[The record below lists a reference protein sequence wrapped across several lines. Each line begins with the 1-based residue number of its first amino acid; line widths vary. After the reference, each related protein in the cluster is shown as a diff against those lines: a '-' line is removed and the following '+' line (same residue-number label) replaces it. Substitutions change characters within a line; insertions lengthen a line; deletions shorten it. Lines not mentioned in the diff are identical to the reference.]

1 MRLRWRPRALNDLNA
16 IFDYIAQFNPA
27 AAEIVVKDI
36 DRAARR
42 LKTLPQ
48 LGRPSHKTDLRLLQ
62 VPGRPYLLPYSII
75 GDVIEIFAVV
85 DERRE
90 RPPEWT

>member
-1 MRLRWRPRALNDLNA
+1 MRLRWRPRALDDLNA

-48 LGRPSHKTDLRLLQ
+48 LGRPSHETGLRLLQ
-62 VPGRPYLLPYSII
+62 VSGRPYLLPYSII
-75 GDVIEIFAVV
+75 GEVIEIFAVV

-90 RPPEWT
+90 RPPEWS